1 MKSGLVASSFRSSRF
16 ISRAASRRPILM
28 YYSSRHH
35 HHCQTPMPKLNSIC
49 ATFPVADIESTIS
62 WYESELGFTAYPFP
76 QTPPYVFAVV
86 SRDTVEIMFQRVPGY
101 EKPDLY
107 SRRDGG
113 VWDAYIRME
122 GVKEFYESIKDRVEI
137 VLPLRQQPYGD
148 WEFEVKDPNGYVLVF
163 SE

>member
-1 MKSGLVASSFRSSRF
+1 
-16 ISRAASRRPILM
+16 
-28 YYSSRHH
+28 
-35 HHCQTPMPKLNSIC
+35 MPKLNSIA
-49 ATFPVADIESTIS
+49 ATFPVDDIESTIR

-76 QTPPYVFAVV
+76 KTPPYVFAIV
-86 SRDTVEIMFQRVPGY
+86 SRDTVEIMFQCVPGF

-122 GVKEFYESIKDRVEI
+122 GVKEFYEAVRDKVEI
-137 VLPLRQQPYGD
+137 VLQLRQQPYGD

-163 SE
+163 SELID